1 MSQLKRHLFSAT
13 TMAVGSSLVFGALY
27 WMKGHGSMAPPAE
40 KSDAVAFDIEAP
52 PKKPKPKRNIE
63 RKRQTQ
69 KSVSPKAAPT
79 PNLGSSLP
87 GLSFDLPG
95 FEAADL
101 GNAGNDL
108 LGADATKSMVM
119 TEESVDKK
127 PVAKRQEAPSFPE
140 KARQR
145 GIQGYVK
152 LNLFITQTGEV
163 EKVKILEAEPQ
174 GVFEESALAAAQ
186 AWEFEPAEYNGAPVT
201 GWFKKTVSF
210 KLN

>member
-1 MSQLKRHLFSAT
+1 MTKLKRHLFSTVVMLAGSA
-13 TMAVGSSLVFGALY
+13 AVFASLH
-27 WMKGHGSMAPPAE
+27 WMNAHGSLLPPSE
-40 KSDAVAFDIEAP
+40 KSDAVAFDVQP
-52 PKKPKPKRNIE
+52 PPSKPKPKRLAE
-63 RKRQTQ
+63 RKRQQT
-69 KSVSPKAAPT
+69 KSSVAKSAPS

-101 GNAGNDL
+101 GNVAGDM
-108 LGADATKSMVM
+108 LGAAANKSMVM
-119 TEESVDKK
+119 TEDAVDKK
-127 PVAKRQEAPSFPE
+127 PIARKQDAPSFPE
-140 KARQR
+140 RARQR

-152 LNLFITQTGEV
+152 LNLFITTAGAV
-163 EKVKILEAEPQ
+163 EKVKVLEADPQ
-174 GVFEESALAAAQ
+174 GIFEESALAAAH